1 MELKYSSNEIQLFTK
16 ENIMGSSE
24 FFSQGI
30 TALGELATGILG
42 DFGAGLTQ
50 IVELISTWVATW

>member
-1 MELKYSSNEIQLFTK
+1 
-16 ENIMGSSE
+16 MGSSE

-30 TALGELATGILG
+30 TALGDLATGILG